1 MDCRCL
7 LSADN
12 HSKQFGPLMDWTN
25 KVSGPDWSVWVCA
38 GCKLFVTLLVFL
50 KEILEKVN
58 FVKKHAKL
66 PSLQRVIMLIRLI

>member
-1 MDCRCL
+1 M

-12 HSKQFGPLMDWTN
+12 HSKQFGRPMDWTK
-25 KVSGPDWSVWVCA
+25 KVSGPDWSVWVSA
-38 GCKLFVTLLVFL
+38 GGKLFVTLLVFL

-66 PSLQRVIMLIRLI
+66 SSLQRVIMLIRLI